1 MIYLID
7 MNKVRLT
14 LILLLVSCCAYG
26 QSSVRALFLGNSY
39 TAFNNL
45 PAIVAG
51 LANANGDTLVH
62 GANTPG
68 GYTLE
73 GHSTNA
79 TSLSQIAQGWDY
91 VIFQEQSQK
100 PAFSQGFSQT
110 EVYPYAEILAD
121 SIRTANPC
129 AVPVFYMT
137 WGRKNGDQ
145 TNCANF
151 PHLCT
156 YEGMQDRLRTSYIE
170 MADLNDGLVAPV
182 GSAWWRSRII
192 DPQFELYSGDQSHPI
207 YTGSYLAACVFYAT
221 IFEKSPAG
229 IPWYGNLDSTT
240 ATYLQDIA
248 HTVVMDSL
256 SLWNYR
262 LFPDAQF
269 NAFFNQDTAF
279 FSNQS
284 SNFTTVSWDF
294 GDGSPLSTD
303 PNPTHIYSN
312 SGNYT
317 VTLIVDDGCTQDT
330 ITDTVNIVLAYR
342 PLPYSLEPLFYPIP
356 ARGQLDFQM
365 TKLNATPIEMEIRD
379 LRGNI
384 VHRASFEGETPRT
397 RGTLNL
403 EELRSGM
410 YFISVETDGE
420 RYLKK
425 IVLR

>member
-1 MIYLID
+1 
-7 MNKVRLT
+7 MNKVSLT
-14 LILLLVSCCAYG
+14 LILLLITGFAWG
-26 QSSVRALFLGNSY
+26 QSHVRALFLGNSY

-51 LANANGDTLVH
+51 LANANGDTLTH
-62 GANTPG
+62 SANTPG

-91 VIFQEQSQK
+91 VIMQEQSQK
-100 PAFSQGFSQT
+100 PAFSQFFSQT
-110 EVYPYAEILAD
+110 EVYPYAETLTD
-121 SIRTANPC
+121 SIRAANPC

-145 TNCANF
+145 SNCANF

-170 MADLNDGLVAPV
+170 MADMNEGRVAPV

-221 IFEKSPAG
+221 LFEKSPAG

-256 SLWNYR
+256 SLWDYR
-262 LFPDAQF
+262 LFPEAQF
-269 NAFFNQDTAF
+269 SSSVNQDTAF
-279 FSNQS
+279 FSNL
-284 SNFTTVSWDF
+284 SNNYTTVTWDF
-294 GDGSPLSTD
+294 GDGSPLSND
-303 PNPTHIYSN
+303 PNPTHIYTNGGS
-312 SGNYT
+312 YP
-317 VTLIVDDGCTQDT
+317 VTLIVDDGCSQDT
-330 ITDTVNIVLAYR
+330 LTDTLNIVLTYSPAA
-342 PLPYSLEPLFYPIP
+342 YSLEPLFYPLP
-356 ARGQLDFQM
+356 SKGQLDFQM
-365 TKLNATPIEMEIRD
+365 TKINATPIEMEIRD
-379 LRGNI
+379 LRGN
-384 VHRASFEGETPRT
+384 VVYRSSVEGVTPTT
-397 RGTLNL
+397 RGSLDL
-403 EELRSGM
+403 RELRSGM

-420 RYLKK
+420 HYLKK
-425 IVLR
+425 IILR